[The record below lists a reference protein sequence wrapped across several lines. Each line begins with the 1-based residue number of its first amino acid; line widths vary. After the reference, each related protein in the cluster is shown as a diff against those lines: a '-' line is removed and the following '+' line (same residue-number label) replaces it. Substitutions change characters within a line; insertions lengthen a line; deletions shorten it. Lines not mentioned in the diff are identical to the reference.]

1 MINGVLYG
9 HAHKALCAGLGNG
22 LDAYGTVRAHIAARK
37 LLDEG
42 YHLRGFGGACIPFDA
57 CVEVFRVFAENDHIH
72 CVRILH
78 RAWHARNV
86 AHRTDAGV
94 EVKES
99 AQKDVDRAEALAH
112 RGAQGTLQ
120 GHAVLCDGLH
130 ALFGHE
136 FACLLPAGL
145 ASVYG
150 QPLDLPCSSI
160 GLFHC
165 RIEHGPCRIPDVRSH
180 AVAGYDGNDGIVGDD
195 QFAVRAKSNASA
207 HMFSLG
213 NLFVFCTPVQARA
226 RPVPSWSLQRAG
238 RH

>member
-9 HAHKALCAGLGNG
+9 HAHKALCACLGNG
-22 LDAYGTVRAHIAARK
+22 LDAYGAVRAHIAARK

-72 CVRILH
+72 CVRVLH
-78 RAWHARNV
+78 RARDTRDV
-86 AHRTDAGV
+86 AYWTDAGV

-112 RGAQGTLQ
+112 RGAQGALQ

-136 FACLLPAGL
+136 FASLLPAGF

-150 QPLDLPCSSI
+150 QPLDLSFASV

-165 RIEHGPCRIPDVRSH
+165 RIKNRFCSVPDVR
-180 AVAGYDGNDGIVGDD
+180 ADTIAGNNGDNGIVGDD
-195 QFAVRAKSNASA
+195 QLAVVCQSNRGS
-207 HMFSLG
+207 HSLILLCSLG
-213 NLFVFCTPVQARA
+213 M
-226 RPVPSWSLQRAG
+226 RPFLGLWSWLIVVLGIA
-238 RH
+238 